1 MTTYTREQAITRNT
15 VMLQK
20 AELRPALKCNGN
32 VSQIARIFEG
42 LILADNQNNKRCGDQ
57 PIHN

>member
-15 VMLQK
+15 AMLKK
-20 AELRPALKCNGN
+20 AEARTALKCNGS
-32 VSQIARIFEG
+32 VSQMASIFEG
-42 LILADNQNNKRCGDQ
+42 LILADNKNNKRCGDQ